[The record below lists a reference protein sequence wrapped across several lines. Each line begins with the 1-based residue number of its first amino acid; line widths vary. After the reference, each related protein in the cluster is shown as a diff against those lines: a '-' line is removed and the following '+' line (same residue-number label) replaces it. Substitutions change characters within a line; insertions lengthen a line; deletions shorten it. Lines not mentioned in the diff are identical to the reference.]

1 MKRFIAVFLI
11 VSLIISFSGC
21 ANKRDKFSD
30 TVTFYYICSEYEYN
44 SDENVIVA
52 EQREL
57 SGSRDDLSY
66 LLTLYLLGPLTENLE
81 SPFPSRARILDI
93 KEADTGISITLSGM
107 DALLSDAK
115 FPLGASCLAM
125 TVFGLKE
132 CYSVSVYSGERSIT
146 LTDDNIILTD
156 QISQSEDV
164 TEETQ

>member
-1 MKRFIAVFLI
+1 MKRFIAILLI
-11 VSLIISFSGC
+11 ASLIISFSGC

-30 TVTFYYICSEYEYN
+30 TVTFYYIRSEYEYN

-93 KEADTGISITLSGM
+93 KEADTEISITLSGM
-107 DALLSDAK
+107 DTLVSDAK
-115 FPLGASCLAM
+115 FSLGASCLAM
-125 TVFGLKE
+125 TVFSLKD
-132 CYSVSVYSGERSIT
+132 CFKVSVYSGERSIT

-156 QISQSEDV
+156 LIPQSEEV
-164 TEETQ
+164 TEETK